1 MGRPIHIYRIHPF
14 RYYDNNKWY
23 EVPNRG
29 EWRCTTKCRNMHL
42 GGALV
47 EGGGARFFKS
57 SDLKAEIC
65 RVFRL
70 RFWEGWSGDEMR
82 WRWRGCNIRR

>member
-57 SDLKAEIC
+57 SDLNSI
-65 RVFRL
+65 
-70 RFWEGWSGDEMR
+70 EGGNLQSFPPSLLGGVE
-82 WRWRGCNIRR
+82 WR

>member
-47 EGGGARFFKS
+47 EGGGG
-57 SDLKAEIC
+57 L
-65 RVFRL
+65 VF
-70 RFWEGWSGDEMR
+70 
-82 WRWRGCNIRR
+82 

>member
-47 EGGGARFFKS
+47 EGGGSFFQIERF
-57 SDLKAEIC
+57 
-65 RVFRL
+65 
-70 RFWEGWSGDEMR
+70 EGGNLQSFPPSLLGGVE
-82 WRWRGCNIRR
+82 WR